1 MQIRKLVKSGAA
13 SHTIAL
19 PKDWLTKNKLNKG
32 DLLYIREK
40 DNELIVSSD
49 TKSPKQAKKEVSIP
63 VDKKEINT
71 IRRQTISAYINNY
84 SIFTFH
90 GDSLNNKLEEIRKIL
105 DNFLALEIVEQT
117 ATKLVAK
124 DFLNLE
130 EFSITKTIRRMDML
144 TRSIISDAKK
154 GKSESQALEFRDYE
168 VDKLFFLM
176 SRLIRS
182 NLSEP
187 SSKLP
192 NTKALSTWWLAKN
205 LESIADAA
213 KKISKHFNK
222 DIENIYNESEQY
234 YLDCIK
240 AYVKEDKSL
249 ADEQIAKRLEILKK
263 LDKLKGE
270 NKHLLKEMLN
280 NSRNIAKIMLDSD

>member
-1 MQIRKLVKSGAA
+1 LQIRKLVKSGAA

-19 PKDWLTKNKLNKG
+19 PKEWLDKNNLNKG
-32 DLLYIREK
+32 DLLYITEK
-40 DNELIVSSD
+40 NNELVISSD
-49 TKSPKQAKKEVSIP
+49 TKKPKIEKKEISIS

-90 GDSLNNKLEEIRKIL
+90 GDSLNKNLEEIRKIL

-117 ATKLVAK
+117 NTKLVAK

-130 EFSITKTIRRMDML
+130 EFSITNTIRRMDML

-154 GKSESQALEFRDYE
+154 GEKESQALEFRDYE
-168 VDKLFFLM
+168 VDKLLFLI

-182 NLSEP
+182 NLEEP

-192 NTKALSTWWLAKN
+192 NTKALSVWWLAKN
-205 LESIADAA
+205 LESISDAA
-213 KKISKHFNK
+213 KKISRIFNK
-222 DIENIYNESEQY
+222 ESSPIYDELEQF
-234 YLDCIK
+234 YLECIK
-240 AYVKEDKSL
+240 SYVKDDKKL
-249 ADEQIAKRLEILKK
+249 ADDLIAKRIELIER
-263 LDKLKGE
+263 LDKLKGDQ
-270 NKHLLKEMLN
+270 KYLLKDFLN
-280 NSRNIAKIMLDSD
+280 NSRNIAKIVLDN